1 MLWYAVLLVGCGG
14 ERGGGAPPDT
24 LGGKWTL
31 AASETVSADT
41 APQEVRALGLREA
54 RRAVY
59 TGTPDV
65 TVMLYEMTTGP
76 GAFEMVQKWRP
87 RPGAVSFYKDRF
99 FVVCEAAGDHEA
111 QLLEFSRLMEASL
124 AE

>member
-1 MLWYAVLLVGCGG
+1 MLWYGAFLAGCGG
-14 ERGGGAPPDT
+14 ERRGGAPPDT
-24 LGGKWTL
+24 LGGKWKL
-31 AASETVSADT
+31 ASIEAISADT

-59 TGTPDV
+59 TGIPDV

-99 FVVCEAAGDHEA
+99 FVVCEAAGNNEA
-111 QLLEFSRLMEASL
+111 ELLDFSRLMEASL

>member
-1 MLWYAVLLVGCGG
+1 LVLWYGAILVGCGR
-14 ERGGGAPPDT
+14 ERGGTPPNT
-24 LGGKWTL
+24 LGDKWKL
-31 AASETVSADT
+31 ASAEPVSADT
-41 APQEVRALGLREA
+41 APLEVRALGLREA

-59 TGTPDV
+59 KGTPDV

-99 FVVCEAAGDHEA
+99 FVVCEADGNHEA
-111 QLLEFSRLMEASL
+111 ELLEFSRLMEVSL